1 MLFFLFACVGNLT
14 YVLSIFAYEP
24 ACVRSAMTMAEGLT
38 TGSIGAVMERGRGRG
53 DMCGEGEWA
62 AQYGKYILVNLSWLF
77 GSAGTF
83 LLDLGV
89 FVQFWMYR
97 GNAPVAQGEGR

>member
-14 YVLSIFAYEP
+14 YVLSIFAFEP
-24 ACVRSAMTMAEGLT
+24 GCVRSAMPMPMPTMPT
-38 TGSIGAVMERGRGRG
+38 IGRGRG
-53 DMCGEGEWA
+53 EGMCADGEWA
-62 AQYGKYILVNLSWLF
+62 AQYGRYILVNLSWLF

-97 GNAPVAQGEGR
+97 GNKPVEQRGEM

>member
-24 ACVRSAMTMAEGLT
+24 ACARIGNFGKSNNSAWCEQ
-38 TGSIGAVMERGRGRG
+38 
-53 DMCGEGEWA
+53 GEWA
-62 AQYGKYILVNLSWLF
+62 GEYERYILVNASWLI
-77 GSAGTF
+77 GSAGTL
-83 LLDLGV
+83 LLDFMV

-97 GNAPVAQGEGR
+97 EKAPQMV

>member
-24 ACVRSAMTMAEGLT
+24 GCVRSAMVTTMTTTTMGAGGPGRREG
-38 TGSIGAVMERGRGRG
+38 
-53 DMCGEGEWA
+53 MCAEGEWA
-62 AQYGKYILVNLSWLF
+62 AQYGRYILVNLSWLF

-89 FVQFWMYR
+89 FAQFWMYR
-97 GNAPVAQGEGR
+97 GNVPVAQRGEM